1 MSLQKAAEELLRVA
15 DMIEKEAA
23 EVTSFVCEKCNHTAT
38 LATINNRRHSDA
50 KTAGENVT
58 VSDITVND
66 KITCLACQGVM
77 AYKETEASAPFYYN
91 PEKKADDAEKCPPEK
106 PAKPDEDDEDDDAA
120 DVAAAAKAKKD
131 KKDDE
136 DVAAKAKTASAPI
149 DYDSLDR
156 YITK

>member
-91 PEKKADDAEKCPPEK
+91 PEKKADDAAGECPTDGK
-106 PAKPDEDDEDDDAA
+106 PAEKKDEDDDAA
-120 DVAAAAKAKKD
+120 DVAAKV
-131 KKDDE
+131 KKDDAE
-136 DVAAKAKTASAPI
+136 KAEKEAQSKTASAPI

>member
-38 LATINNRRHSDA
+38 LATINERRHTDA

-66 KITCLACQGVM
+66 KITCLACQGIM

-106 PAKPDEDDEDDDAA
+106 PATPDEDDDAA

-136 DVAAKAKTASAPI
+136 ADVAVKAKTASAAI